1 MENQV
6 TNIEQSRRLLELGIP
21 AEKASMRWGIY
32 RDFGEDNSRCKLLL
46 NNQDVFAD
54 YATYTPAFT
63 VADLLAMLPFE
74 IEYEGVEMYVSFIYE
89 EISKSLY
96 VCYESHEYGGHRP
109 YVYYQSNPM
118 VSSIV
123 SCIEWLDENGMNLK
137 L

>member
-96 VCYESHEYGGHRP
+96 VCYESPEYGGQRP

-123 SCIEWLDENGMNLK
+123 SCIEWLSENGIKLK

>member
-1 MENQV
+1 MTMENQV
-6 TNIEQSRRLLELGIP
+6 TSIGQSKRLQELGVPAENASMCWSEIAGERRLIMKVPGP
-21 AEKASMRWGIY
+21 Y
-32 RDFGEDNSRCKLLL
+32 
-46 NNQDVFAD
+46 VV
-54 YATYTPAFT
+54 PAFT
-63 VADLLAMLPFE
+63 VADLLGMLPFE

-96 VCYESHEYGGHRP
+96 VCYESPEYGWHRP

-123 SCIEWLDENGMNLK
+123 SCIEWLSENGIKLK